1 VDVEKLV
8 KDIVL
13 SSMTPEQQ
21 ESILSSVKDSI
32 KQAKEIQKQ
41 KIGENV
47 NLVIQALKKIE
58 NDIQDK
64 YDAVTANINKRI
76 SSIKDG
82 KDGIDGKDGRD
93 GKDGLPGNDG
103 LKGDKGDKGDNGRD
117 GKDGIDGV
125 SVLDAKIDFDGSLVI
140 SLSNGREINVG
151 EVVPPDI
158 AEKIKVINTMSTNA
172 AVEIKDEG
180 NVITSGVTSINFT
193 GSGVTATASGD
204 AVTVNVTGGGGGG
217 GDVTG
222 PASSTDNAI
231 VRFDGTTGKLVQNS
245 VVTIADTT
253 GDISGVGQLNATTL
267 DATNI
272 EVTNIKAK
280 DGTVAATIA
289 DSTGKITVSTELAV
303 DNLNLSG
310 NAITSTDTNGNIDLT
325 PNGTGEVNITKVDID
340 SGAIDGTAIGAN
352 SASTGAFTTLTTSST
367 VTLNG
372 GTANG
377 VLYLNASKV
386 VTSGSAFTFDGT
398 TLATTGNV
406 TLGDDSTDTVTVNG
420 YMGVGGAVNAQYG
433 VIVSSAALS
442 GTSQIGAGF
451 FPVATSAATSAVR
464 GISVTPAT
472 AAASFTVGEATGAL
486 FANVSKG
493 AGSTITSQRAI
504 YILDQTN
511 GTNNYGIE
519 SQVSSGANKWNIYA
533 SGTATNYFAG
543 NVGIGTNAP
552 YKTLHVRAA
561 ASGAT
566 STTSLAHLVVEFNG
580 NTGLNIL
587 TPNTASGYITFG
599 DPENASVGRIQY
611 TSSAAFTA
619 RFSGPVNTYVEVT
632 DGTGS
637 FKAQLISNSP
647 FLTSVGSY
655 PMIFGTNNTER
666 MRVDTS
672 GNLGI
677 GTASP
682 ANRLDIVNS
691 ASGAQM
697 TIAGSDGQFA
707 GMFGGTGSN
716 GPGIFF
722 LNTAPALRFGTGTAK
737 SLGTFTELMRIDS
750 SGNVGIGTASAI
762 TKLDVNGTSLFRNT
776 QYTYQPAPTALTGN
790 VTLTAAQI
798 LTRIITTTGGS
809 ATITMPTGST
819 LDSGLPSSFPND
831 GAFDFTIINTDSG
844 QDSLAANTGVTIV
857 GSGAVG
863 ASSSG
868 TFRLRKTGTA
878 TYVVYRLS

>member
-1 VDVEKLV
+1 MDVEKLV

-204 AVTVNVTGGGGGG
+204 AVTVTVTGGGS

-245 VVTIADTT
+245 VVTIADST

-280 DGTVAATIA
+280 DGTASATIA
-289 DSTGKITVSTELAV
+289 NSTGVMTIGSSVLTTA
-303 DNLNLSG
+303 D
-310 NAITSTDTNGNIDLT
+310 ING
-325 PNGTGEVNITKVDID
+325 GT
-340 SGAIDGTAIGAN
+340 IDGTTQSTGTINGSIAAGGTWTAAATWTLPAFTLGGTVTLNGQSFSGTCANGGTFTTIDINGGTIDATAIGGTTPA
-352 SASTGAFTTLTTSST
+352 AGAFTTLSST
-367 VTLNG
+367 
-372 GTANG
+372 
-377 VLYLNASKV
+377 
-386 VTSGSAFTFDGT
+386 
-398 TLATTGNV
+398 GNT
-406 TLGDDSTDTVTVNG
+406 TLGDASTDTVTVNG
-420 YMGVGGAVNAQYG
+420 YMGIGGAVNSQYG
-433 VIVSSAALS
+433 VIVSSSALQGS
-442 GTSQIGAGF
+442 SQIGAGF

-519 SQVSSGANKWNIYA
+519 SQVSSGANKYNIYA
-533 SGTATNYFAG
+533 SGTAQNYFAG
-543 NVGIGTNAP
+543 NVGIGTTSAVNKLQVVGSFGRGAP
-552 YKTLHVRAA
+552 VTKTGNFTLAGTENWIICNGTGTITVTLPA
-561 ASGAT
+561 ASSWTGR
-566 STTSLAHLVVEFNG
+566 EF
-580 NTGLNIL
+580 TIK
-587 TPNTASGYITFG
+587 TI
-599 DPENASVGRIQY
+599 
-611 TSSAAFTA
+611 AAFTVISNA
-619 RFSGPVNTYVEVT
+619 SNVVPLAGGAAGTAILAATAGTWATLVS
-632 DGTGS
+632 DGT
-637 FKAQLISNSP
+637 NW
-647 FLTSVGSY
+647 
-655 PMIFGTNNTER
+655 
-666 MRVDTS
+666 
-672 GNLGI
+672 
-677 GTASP
+677 
-682 ANRLDIVNS
+682 
-691 ASGAQM
+691 
-697 TIAGSDGQFA
+697 
-707 GMFGGTGSN
+707 
-716 GPGIFF
+716 
-722 LNTAPALRFGTGTAK
+722 
-737 SLGTFTELMRIDS
+737 
-750 SGNVGIGTASAI
+750 
-762 TKLDVNGTSLFRNT
+762 
-776 QYTYQPAPTALTGN
+776 
-790 VTLTAAQI
+790 
-798 LTRIITTTGGS
+798 IIMQ
-809 ATITMPTGST
+809 A
-819 LDSGLPSSFPND
+819 
-831 GAFDFTIINTDSG
+831 
-844 QDSLAANTGVTIV
+844 
-857 GSGAVG
+857 
-863 ASSSG
+863 
-868 TFRLRKTGTA
+868 
-878 TYVVYRLS
+878 